1 MGRAERAFREA
12 FARLK
17 ERKPKLLPKGSR
29 VSQNNV
35 AKEAGLD
42 PSALKKARFPA
53 LVIEIQRWVD
63 EHPGDTPS
71 SPRQMLLAQRSHT
84 RDLRARTKAIQT
96 QRDDA
101 LSLLILAE
109 SRIVEL
115 TMENEQL
122 KALRSANVEPLRP
135 ARGLNRIAAKPR
147 LK

>member
-12 FARLK
+12 FDRLK
-17 ERKPKLLPKGSR
+17 QRKPKRLPKGSR

-42 PSALKKARFPA
+42 PSALKKVRFPA
-53 LVIEIQRWVD
+53 LVNEIQRWVD
-63 EHPGDTPS
+63 EHSGDTSS

-84 RDLRARTKAIQT
+84 RDLRARMKALQT

-101 LSLLILAE
+101 LSLLIMAE

-122 KALRSANVEPLRP
+122 KALRSANIEPLRP
-135 ARGLNRIAAKPR
+135 SKGSNSKATKPHLN
-147 LK
+147 